1 MFILYCKDQQLP
13 PTFCDEVLDLAD
25 TLNHLGGL
33 KCTVD
38 HYVDVPP
45 PNWNIWTE
53 QRIVES
59 QYVLLILSP
68 TLAHKIKNPV
78 GEDVLHMEK
87 GKYYVNSIVNCI
99 HPPKFIPVFLN
110 DHIPPAANHIQW
122 IPSQL
127 RMSTA
132 YHLNIT
138 EFRAT
143 LLVPEGTPLHVF
155 HEMLRV
161 ALHEEKF
168 KVVAS
173 LVNHLREEADTV
185 PPRPPQ
191 VPIVVPATAVDHKV
205 PVAQHPPPAPDEAP
219 ESQIPFPV
227 QEEGMRMDSEEES
240 MPSYSYEQDIAHP
253 QSEVH
258 KMAGVAEEHPPDIK
272 GEEERLF
279 VYNREC
285 AANNLVSS

>member
-1 MFILYCKDQQLP
+1 M
-13 PTFCDEVLDLAD
+13 
-25 TLNHLGGL
+25 
-33 KCTVD
+33 D

-45 PNWNIWTE
+45 PNWNIWTQ
-53 QRIVES
+53 QRIYES

-68 TLAHKIKNPV
+68 TLAHKIKNPI
-78 GEDVLHMEK
+78 GEDVLEMEK

-110 DHIPPAANHIQW
+110 NHIPQIPNHIQW

-127 RMSTA
+127 QMSTA
-132 YHLNIT
+132 YRLNIA

-143 LLVPEGTPLHVF
+143 LLVPEGTPEHVF

-161 ALHEEKF
+161 ALQEERF
-168 KVVAS
+168 KMVAS
-173 LVNHLREEADTV
+173 LVHHLREEADTA

-191 VPIVVPATAVDHKV
+191 VPIAVPAAVVDPKV
-205 PVAQHPPPAPDEAP
+205 PVVQQPPPAPDE
-219 ESQIPFPV
+219 SHIPFPV
-227 QEEGMRMDSEEES
+227 QEQNRMDSDEES
-240 MPSYSYEQDIAHP
+240 VPSYSYEQGIAHP

-258 KMAGVAEEHPPDIK
+258 KMAGVAEEQAPDIK
-272 GEEERLF
+272 GEEERHF
-279 VYNREC
+279 VYREC